1 MSKNKL
7 TILGILVIVLGI
19 FAFSSIFTVHQTKQ
33 VLVLQFGEWKRTIRE
48 PGLNFKLP
56 FLQNIVEYERR
67 ILSFDPPA
75 ETVILSDQK
84 RMIVDAF
91 VRYQIDDPLKFYKT
105 VRSEAGVLSRLNGVV
120 DSSLRRTLGN
130 VTLLTVLSDER
141 IKIMANIQKGVNE
154 VAQRFGINIIDV
166 RLRRADLPDQA
177 AQAIYARM
185 RSEREREAREARAQ
199 GFEKAQQIRSSA
211 DRERSVLLAEAEKQ
225 SEITRGVGDK
235 TAIKIYAD
243 AYGLDPEFYA
253 FYRSMQA
260 YRKAFEGDDTTMVL
274 SPDSEFFR
282 YFGNLSGGPKSGLK

>member
-7 TILGILVIVLGI
+7 TILGIVVIALGI
-19 FAFSSIFTVHQTKQ
+19 VAFSAIFTVHQTKQ
-33 VLVLQFGEWKRTIRE
+33 VLLLQFGQPIRVVKE

-56 FLQNIVEYERR
+56 FVQNVVEYERR

-91 VRYQIDDPLKFYKT
+91 VRYRINDPLKFYQT

-120 DSSLRRTLGN
+120 DSSLRQVLGN
-130 VTLLTVLSDER
+130 VTLLTVLSEER
-141 IKIMANIQKGVNE
+141 TKIMSNIQKSVDE
-154 VAQRFGINIIDV
+154 VAKRFGIGIIDV

-211 DRERSVLLAEAEKQ
+211 ERERTVLLAEAEKQ
-225 SEITRGVGDK
+225 AEITRGVGDK

-243 AYGLDPEFYA
+243 AFGGDPDFYA
-253 FYRSMQA
+253 FYRSLQS
-260 YRKAFEGDDTTMVL
+260 YRKAFAGDDTTMVL
-274 SPDSEFFR
+274 SPDGEFFR
-282 YFGNLSGGPKSGLK
+282 FFGSIGGRLKPGKN